1 MLEYAVD
8 FLGSLNFE
16 RFLTLFWYW
25 VLFDFTRYIISLVPI
40 IAVVIAEKLRG
51 KPKDSAARRAA
62 LRDTPV
68 SVLLAGHNEA
78 DSLEKTIRSIH
89 EQGLRQCEIIV
100 IDDGS
105 TDAMLAVATSLQ
117 RQGLITTVLS
127 TGIRSGKSAA
137 LNLGRHHCR
146 HDIIIMAD
154 IDTTFDNG
162 AFVRLLEPMDD
173 PDVGAVSGNL
183 GVRNASANVITRI
196 QALEYL
202 DSISVGRRF
211 TALANILAIVSG
223 AFGAFRKSALESIG
237 FWEVGPG
244 EDADI
249 TDKLRR
255 AGWRIAF
262 APHAWALTDVPE
274 TLGAFARQRLRWN
287 RSVIRF
293 RLRKY
298 RPNLNPFS
306 AGFRVENA
314 LSTLNILFFQA
325 GLAAV
330 FFIYILSL
338 PALYGD
344 LALIILLTVSI
355 FYIIEDFVIYVF
367 IIFLYPERETLR
379 LTPYLPVSSIFRAFL
394 LRGIRAYAYM
404 DELIFRRSYKD
415 EYVPRR
421 VLEDVERY

>member
-8 FLGSLNFE
+8 FLGSLNLE

-25 VLFDFTRYIISLVPI
+25 VLFDLTRYIASLVPI
-40 IAVVIAEKLRG
+40 IAVLIVDRLHRHRESDLQ
-51 KPKDSAARRAA
+51 RRTK

-78 DSLEKTIRSIH
+78 DSLEKTVQSIH
-89 EQGLRQCEIIV
+89 EQRMRRLEIIV

-105 TDAMLAVATSLQ
+105 TDTMLEVATSLH

-137 LNLGRHHCR
+137 LNLGRRYCR

-154 IDTTFDNG
+154 IDTTFDND
-162 AFVRLLEPMDD
+162 AFVRLLEPLED
-173 PDVGAVSGNL
+173 PEVGAVSGNI
-183 GVRNASANVITRI
+183 GVRNAATNVLTRI

-202 DSISVGRRF
+202 DTISIGRRF
-211 TALANILAIVSG
+211 TAIASILAIVSG
-223 AFGAFRKSALESIG
+223 AFGAFRQSALSSIG
-237 FWEVGPG
+237 YWEVGPG

-274 TLGAFARQRLRWN
+274 SLAAFTRQRLRWN
-287 RSVIRF
+287 RSVIRL

-298 RPNLNPFS
+298 RPNFIPFS
-306 AGFRVENA
+306 SNFKLKNA
-314 LSTLNILFFQA
+314 LSSLNIIFFQVVLSLLFFVYIFSLPILHGSMA
-325 GLAAV
+325 GLIV
-330 FFIYILSL
+330 
-338 PALYGD
+338 
-344 LALIILLTVSI
+344 TVVAF
-355 FYIIEDFVIYVF
+355 FYIIEDFIIYNF
-367 IIFLYPERETLR
+367 ILFLYPERATLA
-379 LTPYLPVSSIFRAFL
+379 LLPYIPISSLFRAFP
-394 LRGIRAYAYM
+394 LRGIRAIAYI
-404 DELIFRRSYKD
+404 DELIFRRSYRD
-415 EYVPRR
+415 EFVPRR
-421 VLEDVERY
+421 VLRNAEKF